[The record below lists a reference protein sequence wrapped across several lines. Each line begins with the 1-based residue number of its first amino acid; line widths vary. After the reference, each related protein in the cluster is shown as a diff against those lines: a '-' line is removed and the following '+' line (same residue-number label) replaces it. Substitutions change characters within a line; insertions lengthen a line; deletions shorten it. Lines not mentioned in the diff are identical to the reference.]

1 MENLWLMSLVALII
15 GGVIGFM
22 LGRNNQPDSRQAE
35 LEEELEEARQALENY
50 REEVSQHFSKTANLF
65 NNLTSSYK
73 DVYQHLAGGA
83 QQLCQSEDIVRS
95 LEASL
100 QPQLDQSQDQE
111 APDSTP
117 EPPRDYAP
125 KSPGDEGTL
134 SENYGVSDKEKTRQE
149 QPKEK
154 LAS

>member
-22 LGRNNQPDSRQAE
+22 LGRNSQPDNRQAA
-35 LEEELEEARQALENY
+35 LEEELEEAKQALENY
-50 REEVSQHFSKTANLF
+50 REDVSQHFSKTANLF

-83 QQLCQSEDIVRS
+83 QQLCQSDEIVRS

-100 QPQLDQSQDQE
+100 QPQLKHAEEQSDT
-111 APDSTP
+111 TP

-134 SENYGVSDKEKTRQE
+134 SENYGVSDKPKVRQDQHEEKI
-149 QPKEK
+149 
-154 LAS
+154 AS